1 MVERKKRSVLTL
13 AMLLLLAACAAR
25 SQLVSDLHSADAP
38 CRDQHFKD
46 KAGLDDC
53 LSARERPVWARE
65 DPATLDLYDGFAK
78 ARAALAR
85 QYDSGA
91 ITEGQYSDQLDQL
104 ESATAKAIDRRRQ
117 EVASK
122 Q

>member
-1 MVERKKRSVLTL
+1 MVERKRQSVLAL
-13 AMLLLLAACAAR
+13 AMLLLLAGCAAR
-25 SQLVSDLHSADAP
+25 SQFVSDLHSAEAP

-46 KAGLDDC
+46 KAALDDC
-53 LSARERPVWARE
+53 LGARERPVWARE

-91 ITEGQYSDQLDQL
+91 ITEGQYSDKLDQL
-104 ESATAKAIDRRRQ
+104 ESDTAKAIDQRRK
-117 EVASK
+117 EVAAK

>member
-1 MVERKKRSVLTL
+1 MVERKKWSVLTV
-13 AMLLLLAACAAR
+13 AMVLSLAACAH
-25 SQLVSDLHSADAP
+25 SQFVSDLHSAEAP

-53 LSARERPVWARE
+53 LSAHERPVWARE
-65 DPATLDLYDGFAK
+65 DPATLDLYDGFAR

-91 ITEGQYSDQLDQL
+91 ITERQYSDQLEQL
-104 ESATAKAIDRRRQ
+104 ESATAKAIDQRRKQ
-117 EVASK
+117 VAAK
-122 Q
+122 P

>member
-1 MVERKKRSVLTL
+1 MVEQKKRSVLAL
-13 AMLLLLAACAAR
+13 AMLLLLPACAQ
-25 SQLVSDLHSADAP
+25 SQLASDLHSAEAP
-38 CRDQHFKD
+38 CRDQHVKD
-46 KAGLDDC
+46 KASLDDC
-53 LSARERPVWARE
+53 LSAHERPVWSRE

-104 ESATAKAIDRRRQ
+104 ESTTVKAIDQRRKQ
-117 EVASK
+117 VAAK

>member
-1 MVERKKRSVLTL
+1 MVERKRRPVLAL
-13 AMLLLLAACAAR
+13 AMLLSLAACAQ
-25 SQLVSDLHSADAP
+25 SQLASDLHSAEAP

-46 KAGLDDC
+46 KTGLDDC
-53 LSARERPVWARE
+53 LSAHERPVWAKE
-65 DPATLDLYDGFAK
+65 DPATLDLYEGFAK
-78 ARAALAR
+78 ARAQLAR

-104 ESATAKAIDRRRQ
+104 ESATAKAIDQRRKQ
-117 EVASK
+117 VAAK